1 MAWDATLRQSR
12 LHMAGQECLRT
23 GIPTM
28 DVIGML
34 LTALYGTAQEQG
46 IAGAD
51 FFGIK
56 ESRVSKS

>member
-1 MAWDATLRQSR
+1 
-12 LHMAGQECLRT
+12 MAGQECLRT

-34 LTALYGTAQEQG
+34 LTALYGNAQEQG